1 VRHPA
6 TAATADGVTTGTCQP
21 FEHRVALT
29 GVGEFVAAS
38 DPASSWIRLATAASA
53 RAIDDARLT
62 VADIEGVSVCDG
74 STGLPGLSE
83 RGVRGLEQEFRIQ
96 PVWHSGG
103 RTAGRIGVVID
114 AMLAVAA
121 GLCRHVLCVSVTTGP
136 PVLRHFG
143 DATMNMNDR
152 WSTHA
157 QWAACA
163 SADYLTTFGYTRAAL
178 GWVAISAR
186 RHAVRNPGAVVRAPV
201 SMDDYLASPTAC
213 APLRELDFA
222 APRSEATAVIVSAAS
237 ERTGRAVWVEAV
249 GARQL
254 AQVDTASGSGS
265 YLDGFRPASKQMWD
279 RTSLTPGEV
288 DFVAIDDSST
298 FNVLCWLESLE
309 FCRRG
314 EGGAF
319 AQCASRIGPDGEL
332 PINPDGGGL
341 AGGGGSALFG
351 IREAIVQ
358 LRGQAGARQIPAA
371 RIAVVSSGTFDSN
384 SALILAADRTG

>member
-1 VRHPA
+1 MP
-6 TAATADGVTTGTCQP
+6 
-21 FEHRVALT
+21 
-29 GVGEFVAAS
+29 AS
-38 DPASSWIRLATAASA
+38 DHASSWVRMATSASA
-53 RAIDDARLT
+53 KAIDDSGLT
-62 VADIEGVSVCDG
+62 AADIEGVSVCDG
-74 STGLPGLSE
+74 SSGFPGLSE

-103 RTAGRIGVVID
+103 RSAGRIGAILD

-121 GLCRHVLCVSVTTGP
+121 GLCRHVLCVSVTTGAR
-136 PVLRHFG
+136 VLRHRC
-143 DATMNMNDR
+143 DATMNANDR
-152 WSTHA
+152 WPHA
-157 QWAACA
+157 QWTARA
-163 SADYLTTFGYTRAAL
+163 SADYLTRFGYTDTAL

-186 RHAVRNPGAVVRAPV
+186 RHAVRNPGAVTRTPL

-213 APLRELDFA
+213 APLRERDFA

-237 ERTGRAVWVEAV
+237 EITGCAVWVEAV

-254 AQVDTASGSGS
+254 AQADTAPESRG
-265 YLDGFRPASKQMWD
+265 YLDGFRPASEQMWD

-298 FNVLCWLESLE
+298 FNVLCWLEALE
-309 FCRRG
+309 FCRHG

-319 AQCASRIGPDGEL
+319 LRCASRIGPDGEL
-332 PINPDGGGL
+332 PINPDGGAL

-358 LRGQAGARQIPAA
+358 LRGQAGARQIPNA

-384 SALILAADRTG
+384 SALILTADVSG